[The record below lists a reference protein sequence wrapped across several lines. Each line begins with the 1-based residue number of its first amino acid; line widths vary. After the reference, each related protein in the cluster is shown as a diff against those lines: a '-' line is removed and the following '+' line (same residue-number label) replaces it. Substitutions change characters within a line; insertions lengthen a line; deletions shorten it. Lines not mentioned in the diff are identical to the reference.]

1 VTTRTRREPADL
13 LALTPERF
21 RRALW
26 RSFLRCGVT
35 GDLDTAVH
43 AAMIVAGPVIE
54 ARDTEIRRL
63 RMAAAGAGP
72 PARPRTATATPRTGT
87 PRTGT
92 PRTGTSRAGTARLDG
107 TLAAHRTRRD
117 RPA

>member
-1 VTTRTRREPADL
+1 MTTGTRREPADL

-43 AAMIVAGPVIE
+43 AAMVVVGPVLE
-54 ARDTEIRRL
+54 ARDTEISRL
-63 RMAAAGAGP
+63 RAAASGATP
-72 PARPRTATATPRTGT
+72 AARPSVAAARLDA
-87 PRTGT
+87 
-92 PRTGTSRAGTARLDG
+92 SRRRDGTARRDG
-107 TLAAHRTRRD
+107 TVVPHRTRRD

>member
-1 VTTRTRREPADL
+1 MTTGTRREPADL
-13 LALTPERF
+13 LTLTPERF

-43 AAMIVAGPVIE
+43 AAMVVVGPVLE
-54 ARDTEIRRL
+54 ARDSEISRL
-63 RMAAAGAGP
+63 RAAASGTTP
-72 PARPRTATATPRTGT
+72 PAARPGVAA
-87 PRTGT
+87 
-92 PRTGTSRAGTARLDG
+92 ARLD
-107 TLAAHRTRRD
+107 AARRDGALRRDSTVVPHRTRRD

>member
-1 VTTRTRREPADL
+1 MTTGTRREPADL

-43 AAMIVAGPVIE
+43 AAMVIVGPVLE
-54 ARDTEIRRL
+54 ARDTEISRL
-63 RMAAAGAGP
+63 RAAVSGAAA
-72 PARPRTATATPRTGT
+72 RPSVAA
-87 PRTGT
+87 
-92 PRTGTSRAGTARLDG
+92 ARLDATRRRDG
-107 TLAAHRTRRD
+107 AARREGGARRDNTVVPHRTRRD

>member
-1 VTTRTRREPADL
+1 MTTGTRREPADL

-43 AAMIVAGPVIE
+43 AAMVVVGPVLE
-54 ARDTEIRRL
+54 ARDTEISRL
-63 RMAAAGAGP
+63 RAAASGVTPA
-72 PARPRTATATPRTGT
+72 ARPSVAA
-87 PRTGT
+87 
-92 PRTGTSRAGTARLDG
+92 ARLDASRRRDG
-107 TLAAHRTRRD
+107 TVVPHRTRRD